1 MKRILIIVLVAVAA
15 TITLCSA
22 TSAFSDNASKGTVQF
37 ESTSMPS
44 LNFTMQVSRARDIYR
59 LMPESVTAVCVN
71 EYEAVRSK
79 SLRSSSF
86 PHEGVKVRK
95 TGDDSSM
102 TFVFSVPGYK
112 VTVSEV
118 SWEDLDLLF
127 IGTAGK
133 E

>member
-1 MKRILIIVLVAVAA
+1 MKRILIIALVAVAA
-15 TITLCSA
+15 TVTLCSA
-22 TSAFSDNASKGTVQF
+22 TSAFSDNASNGTVQF

-44 LNFTMQVSRARDIYR
+44 LNFTMPVSRAGDIYR
-59 LMPESVTAVCVN
+59 LMPESVTAICVN

-79 SLRSSSF
+79 SLQSSSF
-86 PHEGVKVRK
+86 THEGVKIRK

-127 IGTAGK
+127 IKTAGNK
-133 E
+133 

>member
-1 MKRILIIVLVAVAA
+1 MKRILILALVAIAT

-22 TSAFSDNASKGTVQF
+22 TTSISDKASTGTVQF

-44 LNFTMQVSRARDIYR
+44 LNFSMPVSRARDIYR
-59 LMPESVTAVCVN
+59 LMPESVTSACVN

-86 PHEGVKVRK
+86 THEGVKVRK
-95 TGDDSSM
+95 IGDNPSM

-127 IGTAGK
+127 IKTAGNK
-133 E
+133 

>member
-1 MKRILIIVLVAVAA
+1 MKRILILALVAIAT

-22 TSAFSDNASKGTVQF
+22 TTSISDNASTGTVQF

-44 LNFTMQVSRARDIYR
+44 LNFSMPVSRARDIYR
-59 LMPESVTAVCVN
+59 LMPESVTSACVN
-71 EYEAVRSK
+71 EYEAVQSK

-86 PHEGVKVRK
+86 THEGVKVRK
-95 TGDDSSM
+95 IGDNPSM

-127 IGTAGK
+127 IKTAGNK
-133 E
+133 

>member
-1 MKRILIIVLVAVAA
+1 MKRILILALVAIAT

-22 TSAFSDNASKGTVQF
+22 TTSISDKASTGTVQF

-44 LNFTMQVSRARDIYR
+44 LNFSMPVSRARDIYR
-59 LMPESVTAVCVN
+59 LMPESVTSACVN

-86 PHEGVKVRK
+86 THEGVKVRK
-95 TGDDSSM
+95 IGDNPSM

-127 IGTAGK
+127 IKTSGNK
-133 E
+133 

>member
-1 MKRILIIVLVAVAA
+1 MKRILILALVAIAT

-22 TSAFSDNASKGTVQF
+22 TTSISDNASTGTVQF

-44 LNFTMQVSRARDIYR
+44 LNFSMPVSRARDIYR
-59 LMPESVTAVCVN
+59 QMPESVTSACVN

-86 PHEGVKVRK
+86 THEGVKVRK
-95 TGDDSSM
+95 IGDNPSM

-127 IGTAGK
+127 IKTAGNK
-133 E
+133 

>member
-1 MKRILIIVLVAVAA
+1 MKRILILALVAIAT

-22 TSAFSDNASKGTVQF
+22 TTSISDNASTGTVQF

-44 LNFTMQVSRARDIYR
+44 LNFSIPVSRARDIYR
-59 LMPESVTAVCVN
+59 LMPESVTSACVN

-86 PHEGVKVRK
+86 THEGVKVRK
-95 TGDDSSM
+95 IGDNPSM

-127 IGTAGK
+127 IKTAGNK
-133 E
+133 

>member
-1 MKRILIIVLVAVAA
+1 MKRILIIALVAVAA

-22 TSAFSDNASKGTVQF
+22 TSSFSDNASNGIVQF

-44 LNFTMQVSRARDIYR
+44 LNFTMPVSRARDIYR

-86 PHEGVKVRK
+86 THEGVKVRK
-95 TGDDSSM
+95 TGDDPSM

-127 IGTAGK
+127 GGTGGN